1 MQWPLPPTK
10 KSHTGSPCLVEHFLH
25 GAHLSTAYTPC
36 NPDVCIPASSTLLLH
51 GVPST
56 AFMYSC
62 FRQTFRSGMSKLI
75 GEWATNAA
83 SVRAEKYLATWQHGM
98 RLFHL
103 NHFGVPVSP
112 LTGFVPPMTHNC
124 CREISSY
131 AAQIDF
137 LLLNGLLC
145 LHSSATSLSLGSAKY

>member
-103 NHFGVPVSP
+103 NHFGVPVSHSHG
-112 LTGFVPPMTHNC
+112 L
-124 CREISSY
+124 RSSHDP
-131 AAQIDF
+131 Q
-137 LLLNGLLC
+137 LLQGNKQLC
-145 LHSSATSLSLGSAKY
+145 SPDRLSLAQRTAVSTQ